1 MRTIL
6 TILLCSAALFAADP
20 IRRAPGFSLMD
31 SNGQL
36 HDLADY
42 RGKVVVLEFMQTT
55 CPHCAAFAP
64 ILQQVQQKYGD
75 KIAIIAVT
83 DPPDNL
89 STLSAYVAGHKVT
102 YPVVLDCGQAAYS
115 YVRSRTLNFP
125 HVYLIDGA
133 GMIRND
139 YEYGPL
145 TRDIFEGKALF
156 LEIDR
161 LLGGAATP
169 AKRR

>member
-1 MRTIL
+1 MRTML

-42 RGKVVVLEFMQTT
+42 RGRVVILEFMQTT

-64 ILQQVQQKYGD
+64 ILQQIQQKYGD
-75 KIAIIAVT
+75 RIAILAVT
-83 DPPDNL
+83 DPPDNPN
-89 STLSAYVAGHKVT
+89 TMAAYVAGHKVT

-115 YVRSRTLNFP
+115 YVRSRTLSFP

-133 GMIRND
+133 GMIVGD

-145 TRDIFEGKALF
+145 TSDVFEGKALF

-161 LLGGAATP
+161 LLAGTASQKTR
-169 AKRR
+169 K